1 MNDPSNSSA
10 KGESELIIA
19 SNIEGAIEGASDE
32 GLGKGPAKRRWRKRF
47 LFAVM
52 FVLAGVFLLAVIVAS
67 MLGLTAGSGSDRK
80 KVVVVVES
88 GSSVS
93 QIGSQ
98 LANSNVVPNALAFR
112 IYSRL
117 TSAGPFQAGRYELK
131 TAQSV
136 PSAIKSLTH
145 GPILSYRILALPPGL
160 TIAEIAQRVGA
171 VRGMSSAKFLEIV
184 ASGIVASRYQPAGVT
199 SLEGLTW
206 PDTYY
211 IAEQEDEAVVLKRIV
226 ARYDSEI
233 NRLRVDAKGVAQ
245 GKTVY
250 EVTTLASLIQG
261 ESRLDEDRALI
272 SGVITNRLRMGMLLQ
287 IDATLLYARGDRGPL
302 TSADFAR
309 PGPYNSYRALG
320 LPPTPIMT
328 VAAPSLIAAL
338 SPSSIP
344 YLYYVLY
351 EKNGKHKFA
360 TTYAEHLANIAD
372 ASRRGVL

>member
-1 MNDPSNSSA
+1 MNPGD
-10 KGESELIIA
+10 ESGGAVKRGKLILIA
-19 SNIEGAIEGASDE
+19 
-32 GLGKGPAKRRWRKRF
+32 LT
-47 LFAVM
+47 
-52 FVLAGVFLLAVIVAS
+52 LALAVLLLSALIAVS
-67 MLGLTAGSGSDRK
+67 MLGLTKGPGSAGR

-93 QIGSQ
+93 EIGSQ
-98 LANSNVVPNALAFR
+98 LTSSNVVPNALAFK
-112 IYSRL
+112 IYSRI
-117 TSAGPFQAGRYELK
+117 TSAGPFQAGRYELN
-131 TAQSV
+131 TSQSV
-136 PSAIKSLTH
+136 PSAISALSR
-145 GPILSYRILALPPGL
+145 GPKISYRILALPPGL
-160 TIAEIAQRVGA
+160 TIAEIAQRVGSL
-171 VRGMSSAKFLEIV
+171 RSMSSAAFLEVV
-184 ASGIVASRYQPAGVT
+184 ASGSIRSKYQPEGIA

-226 ARYDSEI
+226 DRYDSEI
-233 NRLRVDAKGVAQ
+233 KRMKIEQQARAQ

-261 ESRLDEDRALI
+261 ESRLDEDRPLI
-272 SGVITNRLRMGMLLQ
+272 SGVIANRMRLGMLLQ

-302 TSADFAR
+302 TSEDFAR
-309 PGPYNSYRALG
+309 PGPYNSYKTLG

-328 VAAPSLIAAL
+328 VASPSLIAAL
-338 SPSSIP
+338 TPSNIP

-372 ASRRGVL
+372 ARRRGVL